1 MIQCPSCEQPCEP
14 RLTCPECQAP
24 LAANID
30 LFAALDLPRK
40 LQLDSSQL
48 ESIYHDLGRRIHPD
62 RFASATPKVRSASL
76 RATAL
81 LTRAYRTLRDPVS
94 RAGYWLQLH
103 GQKPTDQ
110 SKGVPADVAAMV
122 FETQEELADLRQAR
136 NENSAN
142 ASDLQTSVNEK
153 RAEVVAMLESL
164 GSDLER
170 SFVALDENQDSLR
183 DDAVAQLQGQLAK
196 LAYLK
201 TLLRDIEKTLDTKAA
216 A

>member
-1 MIQCPSCEQPCEP
+1 M
-14 RLTCPECQAP
+14 
-24 LAANID
+24 AANID